1 MTEDPLK
8 PDFSMVMASSVHDM
22 KNSLSMLLHSLELIS
37 DELPEEMKK
46 SGKVATLQYEA
57 ERVNNDLIQ
66 LLGVYRLENDKLSVH
81 IDEHYIRD
89 FLEEQAARYEVLLS
103 SRSIA
108 LSIECEDDLIGY
120 FDRDMTA
127 GIINNTLTNA
137 ARYTRDKITLK
148 AYHDG
153 HNTVFEITDNG
164 TGYPAA
170 MCNAPGKIFKGIDFE
185 TGSTSLGLYFAYQ
198 VARLH
203 KQGDQVGSIELE
215 NGGDLGGGV
224 FRISLP

>member
-89 FLEEQAARYEVLLS
+89 FLEEQAARYEVLLN
-103 SRSIA
+103 SRSIS

-137 ARYTRDKITLK
+137 ARYTNDKITLK

-153 HNTVFEITDNG
+153 HNTVFEIADNG
-164 TGYPAA
+164 SGYPAS

-203 KQGDQVGSIELE
+203 KQGDQIGSIELE
-215 NGGDLGGGV
+215 NGGDLGGGI

>member
-1 MTEDPLK
+1 MTEDPSK

-89 FLEEQAARYEVLLS
+89 FLEEQAARYEVLLN
-103 SRSIA
+103 SRSIS
-108 LSIECEDDLIGY
+108 LIIECEDDLVGY

-137 ARYTRDKITLK
+137 ARYTRDKIKLK

-153 HNTVFEITDNG
+153 RHTVFEISDNG
-164 TGYPAA
+164 AGYPAS
-170 MCNAPGKIFKGIDFE
+170 MCNAPGQIFKGIDFE
-185 TGSTSLGLYFAYQ
+185 SGSTSLGLYFAYQ
-198 VARLH
+198 VAKLH
-203 KQGDQVGSIELE
+203 KQGDETGSIELE

-224 FRISLP
+224 FRIRLP

>member
-1 MTEDPLK
+1 MAEEPLK

-37 DELPEEMKK
+37 DELPDEMKK

-66 LLGVYRLENDKLSVH
+66 LLGVYRLENDKLSIH

-89 FLEEQAARYEVLLS
+89 FLEEQAARYEVLLN
-103 SRSIA
+103 SRSIK
-108 LSIECEDDLIGY
+108 LNIECDDDLIGY
-120 FDRDMTA
+120 FDRDMIA

-137 ARYTRDKITLK
+137 ARYTHDAITLK
-148 AYHDG
+148 AYHHEG
-153 HNTVFEITDNG
+153 STILEVSDNG
-164 TGYPAA
+164 TGYPAS
-170 MCNAPGKIFKGIDFE
+170 MCKSPGKVFKGIDFE

-203 KQGDQVGSIELE
+203 KQSGQTGNIALE
-215 NGGDLGGGV
+215 NGGDLGGGI
-224 FRISLP
+224 FRITLP